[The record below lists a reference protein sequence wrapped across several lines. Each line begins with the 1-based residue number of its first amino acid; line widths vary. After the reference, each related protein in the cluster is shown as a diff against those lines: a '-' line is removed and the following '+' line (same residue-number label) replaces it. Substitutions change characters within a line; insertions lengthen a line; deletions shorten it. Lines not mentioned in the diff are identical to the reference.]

1 MVLRS
6 YSWRLHLGEIPGTR
20 VQVSLLQKER
30 KFDNNETLIERY
42 CFLLFIIS
50 KKFFLSGI
58 EREKVM
64 NSAAWRVRP
73 GVPTTKPFFAILETN
88 FRKIEIS
95 QKCENTNTKTQT
107 QMQRRDTKK
116 NLSKQLQ

>member
-1 MVLRS
+1 MGLSV
-6 YSWRLHLGEIPGTR
+6 
-20 VQVSLLQKER
+20 KE
-30 KFDNNETLIERY
+30 
-42 CFLLFIIS
+42 
-50 KKFFLSGI
+50 
-58 EREKVM
+58 VM

-116 NLSKQLQ
+116 KT